1 VTKTRIEPPRSALR
15 RSLLLVIAAGAASW
29 VAACGGGSEAAAEVD
44 RGQIEQLLRDYLPKM
59 GQAYE
64 TGDFAPLQGLAAEK
78 EIAVLQKH
86 IGDLW
91 DQEGR
96 LVEAELV
103 DFVIEDV
110 RRVSYSIALVTTLET
125 WNLRVKP
132 IGSEQVLSEVE
143 NQRNRVRYQ
152 LEREDD
158 RWKVLSRNREATFE

>member
-1 VTKTRIEPPRSALR
+1 MSSNLGR
-15 RSLLLVIAAGAASW
+15 RAKSRWSCHVLLVAMAAVLVSS
-29 VAACGGGSEAAAEVD
+29 CGGQSEANAEAD
-44 RGQIEQLLRDYLPKM
+44 RAQIEQLLRDYLPKM

-78 EIAVLQKH
+78 EIAVLKKH
-86 IGDLW
+86 IGDLF

-103 DFVIEDV
+103 DLQIEQI
-110 RRVSYSIALVTTLET
+110 RSVSYSIALVTTLET

-132 IGSEQVLSEVE
+132 IGSEQVLSAVE